1 VVDTQECAL
10 DLPMNNMLQDMG
22 ESFAGR
28 IIDFLPEGLRT
39 KVYGHGLRLDKPLSK
54 KFVLKLAQTKEELEA
69 CFRLLHDE
77 YVDAGT
83 MKPDPS
89 GLRVTFHHALPT
101 TSMLMCRHESKV
113 IGTVSL
119 IRENKLGFPMQQVFD
134 LDEVFQK
141 GGNVAEVSALA
152 ISKQFRM
159 VRNRILMPMLKFLYE
174 YAEYRFDTQ
183 HLVIAAH
190 PRHMGFYED
199 ILCFRRLSPHRV
211 GHYDF
216 VNGAPAAGAHLD
228 LVKAKE
234 IFQKRYGHL
243 PAEKNLYHYFTAASL
258 PNCQFP
264 HRRFHTT
271 TDPVMTPELI
281 DYFFRERTKL
291 FLTLNTRETQLLHAL
306 YDLPEYK
313 HYLPPL
319 SSVAPDEKGG
329 RTHSRRF
336 PVRCPAR
343 LRIDLG
349 GVWHTVAL
357 VVYECS
363 EMVFCAHCER
373 PLRTGMRGEA
383 EVDLGEHESCT
394 LPVEIVRLSKHSNR
408 VIMLRVLDATG
419 EQGRLWLKF
428 VRAINKAAI
437 GADLDE
443 ATRFCDD
450 VLDMIPERHTTN
462 R

>member
-1 VVDTQECAL
+1 
-10 DLPMNNMLQDMG
+10 MLQNIL
-22 ESFAGR
+22 GR
-28 IIDFLPEGLRT
+28 FVDRIVDFLPGNVRA
-39 KVYGHGLRLDKPLSK
+39 KVHSHGLKLDKPLSK

-77 YVDAGT
+77 YVAAGI

-101 TSMLMCRHESKV
+101 TSVLMCCHESTV

-119 IRENKLGFPMQQVFD
+119 IRENCRGFPMQQVFD
-134 LDEVFQK
+134 LDRVFQK

-152 ISKQFRM
+152 ISRQFRM

-190 PRHMGFYED
+190 PRHMGFYENV
-199 ILCFRRLSPHRV
+199 LCFKRLSPYRV
-211 GHYDF
+211 KHYDF

-228 LVKAKE
+228 LVEAKE
-234 IFQKRYGHL
+234 IFHQKYGHL
-243 PAEKNLYHYFTAASL
+243 PAGKNLYHYFTAASL

-281 DYFFRERTKL
+281 DYFFRQRTNL
-291 FLTLNTRETQLLHAL
+291 FRNLNAREIQLLHTL
-306 YDLPEYK
+306 YDLPEYER
-313 HYLPPL
+313 YLPTL
-319 SSVAPDEKGG
+319 STAMPGKKDGH
-329 RTHSRRF
+329 THSHRF

-343 LRIDLG
+343 LSIDIC

-363 EMVFCAHCER
+363 ETVFYAHCER
-373 PLRTGMRGEA
+373 PLQMAMRGKI
-383 EVDLGEHESCT
+383 EVDLGEYERCT
-394 LPVEIVRLSKHSNR
+394 LPVEILRLSKHSKR
-408 VIMLRVLDATG
+408 VIMLRVLDITG

-428 VRAINKAAI
+428 VRALNKAAI
-437 GADLDE
+437 GADLED
-443 ATRFCDD
+443 ATRFCNDAPGD
-450 VLDMIPERHTTN
+450 IHVQHTTTV
-462 R
+462 

>member
-1 VVDTQECAL
+1 
-10 DLPMNNMLQDMG
+10 MNNMLQNMVGYLVD
-22 ESFAGR
+22 R
-28 IIDFLPEGLRT
+28 IVEFLPGNLRA
-39 KVYGHGLRLDKPLSK
+39 KIHGHGLMLDKPLSK

-77 YVDAGT
+77 YVAAGI

-101 TSMLMCRHESKV
+101 TSVLMCCHESTV

-134 LDEVFQK
+134 LDKVFRK

-152 ISKQFRM
+152 ISRQFRM

-190 PRHMGFYED
+190 PRHMGFYENV
-199 ILCFRRLSPHRV
+199 LCFRRLSPHRV
-211 GHYDF
+211 KHYDF

-228 LVKAKE
+228 LVEAKE
-234 IFQKRYGHL
+234 MFQQKYGHL
-243 PAEKNLYHYFTAASL
+243 PAGKNLYHYFTAASL

-281 DYFFRERTKL
+281 DYFFRQRTNL
-291 FLTLNTRETQLLHAL
+291 FGNLNAREIQLLHTL
-306 YDLPEYK
+306 YDLPEYER
-313 HYLPPL
+313 YLPTL
-319 SSVAPDEKGG
+319 STATPGEKNGHP
-329 RTHSRRF
+329 HSRRF

-343 LRIDLG
+343 LRIDVS

-363 EMVFCAHCER
+363 ETVFCAHCER
-373 PLRTGMRGEA
+373 PLQMDMRGKIEM
-383 EVDLGEHESCT
+383 DLGEYERCT
-394 LPVEIVRLSKHSNR
+394 LPVEILRLSKHSDR
-408 VIMLRVLDATG
+408 VIMLRVIDTTG
-419 EQGRLWLKF
+419 EQGRVWLKF
-428 VRAINKAAI
+428 VRALNKAAI
-437 GADLDE
+437 GADLDD

-450 VLDMIPERHTTN
+450 APGAMPVRHTTIG
-462 R
+462 